1 MKNVILIL
9 LSLLAL
15 STSTLTIVNATGEQC
30 DDSSGKGMI
39 ELSISGDLPKTAL
52 NFTLTLKGTDEITA
66 DCYLEGSS
74 SSDEASDSSLITDN
88 ADDTEQID
96 SGLTSSTDVRR
107 LAESSATAVCLF
119 EAPSTKGSYSL
130 SSVSSTELT
139 LTSGLSVNVIPCPE
153 SSDSSSDE
161 GESEEE
167 RLAKLT
173 LTFRQLNGFQYTDSE
188 ITFMFYA
195 LTTAKMTKGE
205 IIYMMVNLIHT
216 NGEMEEDPIEA
227 TCTLQDDADPGS
239 KGLAPAN
246 FKCSIKEFTGGP
258 YKSFRFL
265 SSPFISGIPL
275 DETLLNPLLTAMAIA
290 NGLLVDCSTNPPIPS
305 TFTLTSLN
313 QDTCATDGKLTMEGE
328 FSDTTTSP
336 TKFEIPLTSPANKT
350 LTCKI
355 NGNKLECVT
364 DRDINDEIIIQQSII
379 KQGAKEL
386 FILKAITGQTLKCG
400 NGLLILAKEKANVKV
415 SFRQVSQLKFDSASN
430 ILSFF
435 FAAFLNSQVSTSDTI
450 ILKVLLLISGT
461 QVEKEAKCKLINAV
475 TYSGSPVQGD
485 FNCEVQLES
494 GESIDINDPLAFL
507 ISPDNDEVGGCS
519 ELTDEEASPK
529 ATDDLI
535 ANGTIVDFS
544 LEENKAAPPLFTIN
558 SFEPGRCEKKGKF
571 KVKGT
576 FTGTFEKPITF
587 LLPLTFP
594 NSKIKCVIESGG
606 SSEITCKVQ
615 KFFSGVK
622 SLVIEPRTFKKYNKE
637 YLFIKSSGELNSDEE
652 FICGDFNAIKKK
664 NALAAKKA
672 PFSFLQLGRP
682 SSAPSGF
689 LFFIALIRKLF
700 VGALATRSFTIEYLI
715 TSGRLRFLGEY
726 EDKDLS
732 CSLGEST
739 DDTGAFNCEDSTVSG
754 TPKTAELNPAE
765 ISGASDETKVEEN
778 PSPDYSKKENLE
790 TIQNLAK
797 INITSMDG
805 SKCLTDG
812 NYNITGKIVGGS
824 FNETEYKN
832 LTIPFSNPDSNGVC
846 EVYID
851 SSDVTMACHNS
862 EAFEAQDVIVP
873 NQLINYDDGA
883 TPLFLINNDLTDQF
897 GCAVSLDSDPEKD
910 DGGSSDSI
918 DDTATPSSTET
929 GRYYRKKGSSGLSGG
944 AIAGIVIACV
954 AVVAILGAVIALAKS
969 GKILSATKPA
979 FDQNSTVGNFNIPVQ
994 TENIA

>member
-9 LSLLAL
+9 LSLLTL

-130 SSVSSTELT
+130 SSVSNTQLT
-139 LTSGLSVNVIPCPE
+139 LTSGLTVNVIPCPE

-246 FKCSIKEFTGGP
+246 FKCSIKGFTGGP
-258 YKSFRFL
+258 YKSFRFF
-265 SSPFISGIPL
+265 SSLYVSGIPL

-336 TKFEIPLTSPANKT
+336 TKFEIPLTSPGNKT

-364 DRDINDEIIIQQSII
+364 DRDIDDEIIIQ
-379 KQGAKEL
+379 
-386 FILKAITGQTLKCG
+386 
-400 NGLLILAKEKANVKV
+400 LAKEKANVKV

-475 TYSGSPVQGD
+475 TYSGTPIQGD

-700 VGALATRSFTIEYLI
+700 VGTLATRSFTIEYLL
-715 TSGRLRFLGEY
+715 TSGRLRFLEEY
-726 EDKDLS
+726 EEGRTLS
-732 CSLGEST
+732 CGLGEST

-754 TPKTAELNPAE
+754 TPTTA
-765 ISGASDETKVEEN
+765 EEN

-812 NYNITGKIVGGS
+812 NYNITGEIVGGS

-846 EVYID
+846 EIYID
-851 SSDVTMACHNS
+851 SSNVTMACHNS

-897 GCAVSLDSDPEKD
+897 GCAVSLDSDPEKV
-910 DGGSSDSI
+910 DGGSSDTI
-918 DDTATPSSTET
+918 DDTPSSTET